1 MRFPLN
7 SPRKRI
13 EIVKRS
19 KGFFMVDESHWTA
32 EHFEKLMEIKADP
45 NWGEKTG
52 PFFHLQM
59 PGEGP
64 LGPFPG
70 AILKEFSEQIPFPE
84 GTQVKDAKSTSAW
97 QELFSHPFFQR
108 RKPQIVNNDNFS
120 ENQEEVFLLVEGQK
134 RGPYLAGEVH
144 ALIDTKE
151 ILLTDMV
158 SFDGGHSWK
167 KLYQYEEFDRRDLS
181 QGNLP
186 ESPGWEIFKESNQEI
201 ENELQNPKED
211 QIETNAIAGLA
222 FLENLKSGKTSSNY
236 NKSATEEAPE
246 VPEEEAPL
254 AETIPF
260 PKKKKAEVKSAKS
273 PTTPKVKYAYAFAI
287 IFLLSGSI
295 FFFSKGKSNT
305 RNLANSPSNDAPTLQ
320 GQPIGDSKSKSKKG
334 RARSNS
340 YRSAIVKKKN
350 GPRSRRP
357 ASIIESRKFQDRK
370 QLQDDPYEYDDRD
383 PYEDM
388 VKNDQVYDYDQGE
401 TPVQQDPVRAK
412 VDKNTID
419 PEQTYYGDEEQETY
433 DNNYDAQSEMIED
446 QEVIQPTEV
455 WGNEQSPDGTQSFN
469 EEDADFYDEEAY

>member
-1 MRFPLN
+1 MF
-7 SPRKRI
+7 
-13 EIVKRS
+13 
-19 KGFFMVDESHWTA
+19 DESNWTP
-32 EHFEKLMEIKADP
+32 EHFEMLMEIKADP

-52 PFFHLQM
+52 PFFHLQL

-70 AILKEFSEQIPFPE
+70 ATLRDFSEEVSFPE
-84 GTQVKDAKSTSAW
+84 GTKVKDAKSTSSW

-120 ENQEEVFLLVEGQK
+120 DSQDEVYLLVEGQK
-134 RGPYLAGEVH
+134 RGPYIAGEVH

-158 SFDGGHSWK
+158 SFDEGHSWK

-201 ENELQNPKED
+201 ENELLNPKED
-211 QIETNAIAGLA
+211 QVETNAIAGLA

-236 NKSATEEAPE
+236 NKSAIEDIPE
-246 VPEEEAPL
+246 VPEEEEKL

-260 PKKKKAEVKSAKS
+260 PKKKKEKVEKTKNSTA
-273 PTTPKVKYAYAFAI
+273 PKVKYAYAFAI

-295 FFFSKGKSNT
+295 FFFSKEKSNH
-305 RNLANSPSNDAPTLQ
+305 RNMASSPQSIKDAPTLE
-320 GQPIGDSKSKSKKG
+320 GQPIDGDESNNNKG

-340 YRSAIVKKKN
+340 YRSAIVKKKK

-370 QLQDDPYEYDDRD
+370 QLQDDPYEYDDKD

-412 VDKNTID
+412 VDKTTID
-419 PEQTYYGDEEQETY
+419 PEQTYYGDDEQETY
-433 DNNYDAQSEMIED
+433 DNNYDAQSEMLED
-446 QEVIQPTEV
+446 QELIQPTEV
-455 WGNEQSPDGTQSFN
+455 WGNEQSPAGIQNFN